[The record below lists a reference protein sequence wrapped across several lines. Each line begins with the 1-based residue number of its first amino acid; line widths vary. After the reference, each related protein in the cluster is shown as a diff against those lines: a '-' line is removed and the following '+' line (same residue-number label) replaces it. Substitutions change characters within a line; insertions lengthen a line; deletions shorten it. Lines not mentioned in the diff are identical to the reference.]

1 MNRDTLQ
8 KLVYT
13 ILRAIA
19 RVEFV
24 GAENIPA
31 TGGIILATNH
41 MSRIDTPLLFI
52 NPVRPD
58 ITALVTD
65 KYQDHAFFRW
75 FTNTAGG
82 IWIDRTKA
90 DFTAFRQAIE
100 AIKAG
105 KALGIAPEGTR
116 STTASLLEAKEGT
129 ALLAVRS
136 HTAVVPVAIAG
147 TELAVAQFKRLRRPR
162 LVIHFGKPLP
172 PPELPR
178 ENRDAVLQRY
188 TDEIMCQMAAMLPPA
203 YRGFYANHPRLKEII
218 GES

>member
-1 MNRDTLQ
+1 MNRDTLR
-8 KLVYT
+8 KLVYV
-13 ILRAIA
+13 ILKVIA

-24 GAENIPA
+24 GVENIPP

-65 KYQDHAFFRW
+65 KYQDYAFFRW

-90 DFTAFRQAIE
+90 DFAAFRQAIE

-116 STTASLLEAKEGT
+116 STTASLQEAKEGT
-129 ALLAVRS
+129 ALLAVRA

-178 ENRDAVLQRY
+178 ENRDEVLQRY
-188 TDEIMCQMAAMLPPA
+188 TDEIMCQMAAMLPPS

>member
-1 MNRDTLQ
+1 MKRETLR
-8 KLVYT
+8 KLVYI
-13 ILRAIA
+13 ILRVIA

-65 KYQDHAFFRW
+65 KYQDYAFFRW

-178 ENRDAVLQRY
+178 ENRDEVLQRY
-188 TDEIMCQMAAMLPPA
+188 TDEIMCQMAAMLPPS

-218 GES
+218 SES